1 MYKYILDLLPYKSSF
16 RFVDE
21 IAFVD
26 ADKVIGHYTL
36 RPDAFFYE
44 DHFPGNP
51 VTPGA
56 ILTEIMAQIGL
67 VVLGIYLITGGQSPA
82 SAASAGASAAT
93 GLTTTGN
100 ASTAAGV
107 TRPNATPAGATT
119 TANAPTGGNSSSI
132 FPLLSSANVE
142 FYKMALPGQ
151 RLTVTSKKEY
161 FRFDKLKCLVEMH
174 DAAGTRVAK
183 GVFSGF
189 IKRV

>member
-1 MYKYILDLLPYKSSF
+1 MYNYILDLLPYKSTF

-21 IAFVD
+21 IAYVD

-36 RPDAFFYE
+36 RPDAFFYN

-67 VVLGIYLITGGQSPA
+67 VVLGIYLIIEGKAPA
-82 SAASAGASAAT
+82 PDAAAAGASAAVH
-93 GLTTTGN
+93 GN
-100 ASTAAGV
+100 TAAG
-107 TRPNATPAGATT
+107 A
-119 TANAPTGGNSSSI
+119 APTGTPTGGAGASI

-142 FYKMALPGQ
+142 FFKMALPGQ
-151 RLTVTSKKEY
+151 QLTVTSKKEY
-161 FRFDKLKCLVEMH
+161 FRFDKLKCQVEMH
-174 DAAGTRVAK
+174 DAAGERVAK

-189 IKRV
+189 LKYATV

>member
-1 MYKYILDLLPYKSSF
+1 MWMEANIAVSSKAGIEPRNAACPKDRKNTMYNYILDLLPYRSSF

-21 IAFVD
+21 IAFLD

-36 RPDAFFYE
+36 REDAFFYE

-67 VVLGIYLITGGQSPA
+67 VVMGIYLV
-82 SAASAGASAAT
+82 SAGD
-93 GLTTTGN
+93 
-100 ASTAAGV
+100 
-107 TRPNATPAGATT
+107 PP
-119 TANAPTGGNSSSI
+119 GGTSGSL

-142 FYKMALPGQ
+142 FYKMVLPGEKV
-151 RLTVTSKKEY
+151 TVTSKKQY
-161 FRFDKLKCLVEMH
+161 FRFDKLKCQVEMH
-174 DAAGTRVAK
+174 DAAGERVAK

-189 IKRV
+189 VKSAAK